1 MSEIARITRLLEQTF
16 DGKPYYGPSVLGALA
31 GVTASLASRKP
42 PRSAP
47 SIWDVVAHLTA
58 ELIYARAVVESTARP
73 WIEGKTT
80 WPAIT
85 DTSEA
90 AWEKA
95 LKDLKTAN
103 QALVL
108 AVQHLD
114 DAILD
119 KEADRVGVSYYLMLH
134 GTVQHDAYHAGQIS
148 LLRGQMIR
156 VNPRP

>member
-58 ELIYARAVVESTARP
+58 ELIYARAVVESTAGP

-90 AWEKA
+90 AWQEA

-119 KEADRVGVSYYLMLH
+119 KEAHRVGVSYYLMLH

-148 LLRGQMIR
+148 LLRGQMTR

>member
-16 DGKPYYGPSVLGALA
+16 EGKPYYGPSVLGAL
-31 GVTASLASRKP
+31 
-42 PRSAP
+42 
-47 SIWDVVAHLTA
+47 
-58 ELIYARAVVESTARP
+58 
-73 WIEGKTT
+73 
-80 WPAIT
+80 IT

-119 KEADRVGVSYYLMLH
+119 KEVDRVGVSYYLMLH

-148 LLRGQMIR
+148 LLRGQMTR